1 MHPGQYPPRDNNP
14 QPPYNPNYY
23 QPPYGNL
30 PPPVWPG
37 QPQPQPHR
45 YSGWLLAALVIGY
58 LISIT
63 LAFIEAFV
71 TNNLDATAET
81 TSTSAGILG
90 YIGAFLLVII
100 EVIIIV
106 KDGRSFFT
114 LYGRLQWR
122 RMKTWLKIV
131 VALVYFCGWIMS
143 AIYLVMAIRYYLR
156 VRQQRLGDALRD
168 GWLWYRS
175 KSQKVQ
181 VILGVCAASLLV
193 FGMIGVSAAA
203 MADRAA
209 TLALLTPTAAPTQA
223 TLNADTTTVTPNLI
237 VTSIATPSATP
248 TPKPTPKPASKP
260 TPKPKPSC
268 TAVNGNPW
276 CYNFLPGNLI
286 YSPPGSFCSYFA
298 CIGNF
303 WNGHGY
309 VVECNDGDYS
319 KSGGIR
325 GACSYHQ
332 GVRRPL
338 YSH

>member
-1 MHPGQYPPRDNNP
+1 MNPGPYPPRGNNP
-14 QPPYNPNYY
+14 QPPYNPRYY
-23 QPPYGNL
+23 PPPHGNL
-30 PPPVWPG
+30 PPPPWPG

-58 LISIT
+58 CIAMVLV
-63 LAFIEAFV
+63 FIEIGI
-71 TNNLDATAET
+71 TSSPDATAADA
-81 TSTSAGILG
+81 SASNLGILSS
-90 YIGAFLLVII
+90 IGSFLLLITNVVIM
-100 EVIIIV
+100 IV
-106 KDGRSFFT
+106 DGRSFFT
-114 LYGRLQWR
+114 LYGTLHWR
-122 RMKTWLKIV
+122 QMKTWLKIV
-131 VALVYFCGWIMS
+131 FVFVYLGLCVMP
-143 AIYLVMAIRYYLR
+143 AIYLVMATRYYLR
-156 VRQQRLGDALRD
+156 VRQQRLGGALRD

-175 KSQKVQ
+175 KSQKAQ
-181 VILGVCAASLLV
+181 IILSVCAACFLV
-193 FGMIGVSAAA
+193 FGVIGVSAAA

-223 TLNADTTTVTPNLI
+223 ALNADTFTATPTSNLVVTP
-237 VTSIATPSATP
+237 TPTP
-248 TPKPTPKPASKP
+248 TPKPKPTPKP

-276 CYNFLPGNLI
+276 CYNFSPGNLI

-325 GACSYHQ
+325 GACSYHH
-332 GVRRPL
+332 GVLRPL